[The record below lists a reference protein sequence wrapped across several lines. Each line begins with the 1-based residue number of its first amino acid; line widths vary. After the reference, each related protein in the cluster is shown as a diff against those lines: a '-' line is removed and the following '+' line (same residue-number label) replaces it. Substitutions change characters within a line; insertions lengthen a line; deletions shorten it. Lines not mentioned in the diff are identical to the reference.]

1 MKWMLM
7 STKKEV
13 LSVINE
19 LSYRF
24 AGEIEQNF
32 QNSFVT
38 CCFFFAKIFEDKL
51 GEESICFYLG

>member
-1 MKWMLM
+1 MLM

-19 LSYRF
+19 LGFRF
-24 AGEIEQNF
+24 AGELEQNF

-38 CCFFFAKIFEDKL
+38 CCFFFRKDF
-51 GEESICFYLG
+51 